1 MNLLFDEDIKNKQYF
16 DIILL
21 INAVKESKFNS
32 FIETISSKSNWVEEL
47 CCCYFDDSD
56 NDEHYL
62 FETFEGNDFTM
73 PYDEFIKYVKLAI
86 IRYLLACESEEN
98 KEATKKTVSNTI
110 FASVLDN
117 IDESLASGV
126 PLVY

>member
-47 CCCYFDDSD
+47 CCCTFDDSD
-56 NDEHYL
+56 DEYYL
-62 FETFEGNDFTM
+62 LETFEGNDFTM
-73 PYDEFIKYVKLAI
+73 HYDEFIKYVKLAI

-98 KEATKKTVSNTI
+98 KEATKKTVNNTI
-110 FASVLDN
+110 FASVLNN